1 MNKQVKA
8 ILKTM
13 LDDAKSVDLKKRSEV
28 LHLLDSDPL
37 CLLMIA
43 AGCHGS
49 VLGEIK
55 DGLELTYIQRQVY
68 YRELWNRIK
77 EAPAKAGA

>member
-8 ILKTM
+8 ILKTI
-13 LDDAKSVDLKKRSEV
+13 LDDARSVDLRKRSEV
-28 LHLLDSDPL
+28 LRLIENDTF
-37 CLLMIA
+37 CLLLIA

-77 EAPAKAGA
+77 EAPAKARA